1 MQNLSTISTEE
12 LLARRNS
19 AVKQISR
26 LNNIQMAF
34 KIMLNSAYGALG

>member
-12 LLARRNS
+12 LLARRTN
-19 AVKQISR
+19 ATKEVSR
-26 LNNIQMAF
+26 LNNLQMAF